1 MGKCHRHKRA
11 MASSRNIMKRSMAQN
26 PPPAADSTAE
36 EEVFL
41 GGACGST
48 TWRRDVAIPT
58 LEKAGVSFYN
68 PQVEEWHE
76 GLVEVERRAKK
87 SALVQLFVVSGATR
101 GAATVVEAAHL
112 ISSGKTVV
120 LVVEVVPEGA
130 VVDGDVLTASERK
143 DLNRGRRYLL
153 DVVEDRQQEGHTNA
167 DICANVEEAAARAAE
182 LVGNMRQVAAETA
195 AATTLAAHYR
205 GWRDRVE
212 YKDLKLALS
221 DPAPRSRT
229 STESSSSPSRPPIP
243 FIRRRSSLSSVCSI
257 SSLGSSGSWAGV
269 CAY

>member
-1 MGKCHRHKRA
+1 MTSPQK
-11 MASSRNIMKRSMAQN
+11 MVVTRSMAKQ
-26 PPPAADSTAE
+26 PPALVRHTAEE

-41 GGACGST
+41 GGACGET
-48 TWRRDVAIPT
+48 TWRRDVAMPV
-58 LEKAGVSFYN
+58 LKDAGVSFYN

-76 GLVEVERRAKK
+76 GLVELERRAKK
-87 SALVQLFVVSGATR
+87 SALVNLFVVSGATR

-112 ISSGKTVV
+112 ISAGKRVV
-120 LVVEVVPEGA
+120 LVVEEVPEGA
-130 VVDGDVLTASERK
+130 VVDGDILTASERK

-153 DVVEDRQQEGHTNA
+153 DVVHDRGEEGHTNA
-167 DICANVEEAAARAAE
+167 DICANVGEASVRAAE
-182 LVGNMRQVAAETA
+182 LVKNIRQAATEKA

-205 GWRDRVE
+205 GRLVRAE
-212 YKDLKLALS
+212 YKKLKRARS
-221 DPAPRSRT
+221 EPAPRSRT
-229 STESSSSPSRPPIP
+229 STDSEASSGTPPRPPIP